1 MGESLIDKA
10 LRREV
15 ITTFGDPDY
24 RPPPLPSI
32 AIQLVGISRNEEV
45 ELEEVVRLLEQD
57 PVLAGIAMRLVSSSL
72 YAGRSPV
79 SSLHQAVVRIGLKK
93 LRSIV
98 FEATLR
104 SGMFDLPEY
113 RDIAEQVSRHG
124 TASAYLTRLVCET
137 CKLDPENGF
146 LCGLL
151 HDVGFS
157 ALLLSVTHA
166 KNRDGRA
173 LSALWED
180 IDGLHEQATGIVVRL
195 WGLPREIAD
204 VVGRHHHPERCPT
217 EDAAKVAAAVCVAD
231 ALTERLG
238 ASIVRSPGGEHRSAD
253 RTAETTLASARE
265 ALRLDDASL
274 ATIIQRAEETLPE
287 ILGVAERSPA

>member
-15 ITTFGDPDY
+15 ITTFGDPEY

-32 AIQLVGISRNEEV
+32 AIQLVSISRNEDV
-45 ELEEVVRLLEQD
+45 EIEQVVRLLEQD
-57 PVLAGIAMRLVSSSL
+57 QVLAGIAMRLVSSSL

-79 SSLHQAVVRIGLKK
+79 ASLHQAVVRIGLKK

-113 RDIAEQVSRHG
+113 RDIAERVSRHG
-124 TASAYLTRLVCET
+124 TTSAYVARLVCQT
-137 CKLDPENGF
+137 CNLDAENGF

-157 ALLLSVTHA
+157 ALLLSVTRGKGGA
-166 KNRDGRA
+166 GPT
-173 LSALWED
+173 LSALWHD
-180 IDGLHEQATGIVVRL
+180 IDGLHEQASGIVARL
-195 WGLPREIAD
+195 WGLPPEITD
-204 VVGRHHHPERCPT
+204 VVAHHHHPERCPT
-217 EDAAKVAAAVCVAD
+217 EAATRVAAAVCVAED
-231 ALTERLG
+231 LTERFG
-238 ASIVRSPGGEHRSAD
+238 ASIVASNEREPWVAD
-253 RTAETTLASARE
+253 RTAEKTLTSARE
-265 ALRLDDASL
+265 LLRLDEESF
-274 ATIIQRAEETLPE
+274 TKIVRRAEEALPE
-287 ILGVAERSPA
+287 ILGVG

>member
-57 PVLAGIAMRLVSSSL
+57 PVLAGIAMRLVSSPL

-113 RDIAEQVSRHG
+113 RD
-124 TASAYLTRLVCET
+124 
-137 CKLDPENGF
+137 
-146 LCGLL
+146 
-151 HDVGFS
+151 
-157 ALLLSVTHA
+157 
-166 KNRDGRA
+166 
-173 LSALWED
+173 
-180 IDGLHEQATGIVVRL
+180 
-195 WGLPREIAD
+195 
-204 VVGRHHHPERCPT
+204 
-217 EDAAKVAAAVCVAD
+217 
-231 ALTERLG
+231 
-238 ASIVRSPGGEHRSAD
+238 
-253 RTAETTLASARE
+253 
-265 ALRLDDASL
+265 
-274 ATIIQRAEETLPE
+274 
-287 ILGVAERSPA
+287 

>member
-32 AIQLVGISRNEEV
+32 AIQLMGISRNEDV
-45 ELEEVVRLLEQD
+45 EIEQVVRLLEQD
-57 PVLAGIAMRLVSSSL
+57 QVLAGIAMRLVSSSL
-72 YAGRSPV
+72 YASRSPV

-98 FEATLR
+98 FESTLR
-104 SGMFDLPEY
+104 GGMFDLPEY

-124 TASAYLTRLVCET
+124 TASAYVTRLVCQT
-137 CKLDPENGF
+137 CEIDPENGF

-157 ALLLSVTHA
+157 ALLLSVTRA
-166 KNRDGRA
+166 KSRDRPT
-173 LSALWED
+173 LSALWQD
-180 IDGLHEQATGIVVRL
+180 IDGLHAQATGIVVRL

-204 VVGRHHHPERCPT
+204 VVGQHHHPERCPT
-217 EDAAKVAAAVCVAD
+217 EEATKVAAAVCVAE
-231 ALTERLG
+231 ALTDRFG
-238 ASIVRSPGGEHRSAD
+238 ASIARSAPGEHGPAD

-265 ALRLDDASL
+265 TLGLDDASL
-274 ATIIQRAEETLPE
+274 AKIIQRAEESLPE
-287 ILGVAERSPA
+287 TLGTAEHKPA